1 MVERKTTVLLD
12 NLIFPEDPRWRGDKL
27 WFSDVFAKEVIT
39 VDLLGNRE
47 TVTHVPNQPSGLG
60 WSKNGNLL
68 IVSMT
73 DRKLM
78 MFGEDGLTEVA
89 DMSSAAT
96 FHCNDMVVDK
106 MGRAYVGNFG
116 GPVGDDG
123 SPPIPANMILIDSD
137 YKVSVA
143 ASGLHFPNGV
153 VVTPDGKTLIVAE
166 TFGDRLTAFDIN
178 RDGSLSGRRVWAS
191 LDSHPDGICIDVEG
205 HIWVATIGEEGS
217 VLRVKDGGDI
227 VDRIDI
233 DSWTPFACTL
243 GGPDLKTLFILESK
257 TSEPEMMD
265 GRNNGRITMIDVD
278 VPGAGYP

>member
-1 MVERKTTVLLD
+1 MVDRNPTVLLD

-39 VDLLGNRE
+39 VDLQGNRQ
-47 TVTHVPNQPSGLG
+47 TVTEVPNQPSGLG
-60 WSKNGNLL
+60 WSKDGKLL

-78 MFGEDGLTEVA
+78 ILEEDGLSVAA
-89 DMSSAAT
+89 DMSSVAT

-106 MGRAYVGNFG
+106 RGRAYVGNFG

-123 SPPIPANMILIDSD
+123 APPIAANLILVDSD

-143 ASGLHFPNGV
+143 ARGLQFPNGV

-166 TFGDRLTAFDIN
+166 TFGDCLTAFDIN
-178 RDGSLSGRRVWAS
+178 EEGSLSGRRVWAD

-205 HIWVATIGEEGS
+205 HIWVATIGEQGS
-217 VLRVKDGGDI
+217 VLRVKEGGEI

-233 DSWTPFACTL
+233 HDWTPFACTL

-265 GRNNGRITMIDVD
+265 GRNNGRITIIDVD

>member
-1 MVERKTTVLLD
+1 MPDRNPTVLLD

-39 VDLLGNRE
+39 VDLEGNRE
-47 TVTHVPNQPSGLG
+47 TITEVPNQPSGLG
-60 WSKNGNLL
+60 WSKDGDLL
-68 IVSMT
+68 VVSMT

-78 MFGEDGLTEVA
+78 MLGEAGLSAVA
-89 DMSSAAT
+89 DMSS
-96 FHCNDMVVDK
+96 
-106 MGRAYVGNFG
+106 AYVGNFG

-123 SPPIPANMILIDSD
+123 SPPIAANLILVDSD

-143 ASGLHFPNGV
+143 ASGLQFPNGV

-166 TFGDRLTAFDIN
+166 TFGDCLTAFDIN
-178 RDGSLSGRRVWAS
+178 EDGSLSGRRVWAD

-205 HIWVATIGEEGS
+205 HIWVATIGEQGS
-217 VLRVKDGGDI
+217 VLRVKDGGQI

-233 DSWTPFACTL
+233 DGWTPFACTL

-265 GRNNGRITMIDVD
+265 GRNNGRITIIGVD